1 MPWRKFSEEL
11 LLERRC
17 ILKPDAEGLA
27 PSIPLFNLIHE
38 QRSKWKAGMRIAH
51 SDVPDSQVR
60 LLLPSCSWLAL
71 KLRYT
76 VSHPYYS
83 HRVHS

>member
-1 MPWRKFSEEL
+1 MPWRKFSKEL

-17 ILKPDAEGLA
+17 ILNPDAEGLV

-38 QRSKWKAGMRIAH
+38 QHSKWKAGIRIAH

-76 VSHPYYS
+76 VSHSCYS
-83 HRVHS
+83 CRVLS